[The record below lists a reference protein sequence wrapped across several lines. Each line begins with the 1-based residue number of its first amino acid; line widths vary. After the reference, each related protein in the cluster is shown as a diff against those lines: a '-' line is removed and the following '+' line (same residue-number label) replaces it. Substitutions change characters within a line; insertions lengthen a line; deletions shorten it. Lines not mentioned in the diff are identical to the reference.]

1 MNVDLKKLEDKIGKL
16 ISLCAILREE
26 NLQLRDDLSHA
37 QQNSNTLKSNML
49 LASEKLEI
57 LLETIPSDT
66 ASLGAEPSWASQKP
80 LM

>member
-1 MNVDLKKLEDKIGKL
+1 MKADLKKLEDKIGKL

-26 NLQLRDDLSHA
+26 NLQLRDKLNHA
-37 QQNSNTLKSNML
+37 QDNSNTLKSNML

-66 ASLGAEPSWASQKP
+66 SSLGAEPS
-80 LM
+80 

>member
-1 MNVDLKKLEDKIGKL
+1 
-16 ISLCAILREE
+16 
-26 NLQLRDDLSHA
+26 
-37 QQNSNTLKSNML
+37 ML

-66 ASLGAEPSWASQKP
+66 SSLGAEPSWVSQKR

>member
-1 MNVDLKKLEDKIGKL
+1 MNADLKKLEDKIGKL

-57 LLETIPSDT
+57 LLENIPSDT
-66 ASLGAEPSWASQKP
+66 ASLGAEPS
-80 LM
+80 